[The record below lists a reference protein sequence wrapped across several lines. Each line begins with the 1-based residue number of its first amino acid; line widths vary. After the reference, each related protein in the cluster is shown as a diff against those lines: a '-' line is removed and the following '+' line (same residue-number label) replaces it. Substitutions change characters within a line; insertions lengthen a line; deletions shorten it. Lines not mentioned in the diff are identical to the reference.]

1 MVPDLGDGRRRS
13 VARTPGQA
21 ARRDPDW
28 EGVRLHVVSGKGG
41 TGKTTVAAALALAL
55 AAEGRRTLLIE
66 VEGRQGIAE
75 LFGIA
80 ALPYEERRIAT
91 VTPAQLGLPASGSA
105 GGPVSGAAGGPAGG
119 SPSGPV
125 SGPVSGELHAL
136 AIDTEQALLEYL
148 DMFYKL
154 GRAGKALQKVG
165 FVDFATTIAPGVRD
179 VLLTGKACE
188 AARRKGPDGRRTY
201 DAVVMDAPP
210 TGRITRF
217 LNVNSEVAG
226 LARIGPIHSQAQAVM
241 RVLKSPETAV
251 HLVTLLEE
259 MPVQETVDGIAELRE
274 AGLPVGGVLV
284 NMVRP
289 PLLDAAAVAAVDGNH
304 REEVAL
310 ALGEAGLGGRSRKP
324 ETVRAAVEPLLDP
337 LLTQA
342 REHAERVELER
353 ARRADL
359 QHLKLP
365 TYELPLLGEGVDLGT
380 LYRLAGELKR
390 QGAA

>member
-1 MVPDLGDGRRRS
+1 MAS
-13 VARTPGQA
+13 TPGPAEQA
-21 ARRDPDW
+21 GPDW

-55 AAEGRRTLLIE
+55 AAEGGRTLLIE

-80 ALPYEERRIAT
+80 ALPYEERKVAT
-91 VTPAQLGLPASGSA
+91 VSPARLGMPGRAQ
-105 GGPVSGAAGGPAGG
+105 
-119 SPSGPV
+119 
-125 SGPVSGELHAL
+125 GEVYAL
-136 AIDTEQALLEYL
+136 AIDTELALLEYL
-148 DMFYKL
+148 EMFYKL

-188 AARRKGPDGRRTY
+188 ASRRKGPDGRRTY
-201 DAVVMDAPP
+201 DAIVMDAPP
-210 TGRITRF
+210 TGRLTRF
-217 LNVNSEVAG
+217 LNVNEEVAG
-226 LARIGPIHSQAQAVM
+226 LARFGPIHGQAQAVM

-251 HLVTLLEE
+251 HFVTLLEE
-259 MPVQETVDGIAELRE
+259 MPVQETVDGIGDLR
-274 AGLPVGGVLV
+274 AAQLPVGGVVV

-289 PLLDAAAVAAVDGNH
+289 PVLDAAAVAAVDGDH
-304 REEVAL
+304 REEVAT
-310 ALGEAGLGGRSRKP
+310 ALGEAGLGGRSRRP
-324 ETVRAAVEPLLDP
+324 ETVRAAVEPLIGP
-337 LLTQA
+337 LLDQA

-353 ARRADL
+353 EQRTAL
-359 QHLKLP
+359 QQLKLP
-365 TYELPLLGEGVDLGT
+365 TYELPLLGEGVDLGG

>member
-1 MVPDLGDGRRRS
+1 M
-13 VARTPGQA
+13 
-21 ARRDPDW
+21 
-28 EGVRLHVVSGKGG
+28 HVVSGKGG

-55 AAEGRRTLLIE
+55 AAEGGRTLLIE

-91 VTPAQLGLPASGSA
+91 VSRAQLGLPADGGGRRAGRNTAGKA
-105 GGPVSGAAGGPAGG
+105 GGKPAGG
-119 SPSGPV
+119 G
-125 SGPVSGELHAL
+125 GEVFAL

-154 GRAGKALQKVG
+154 GRAGKALQKTG

-188 AARRKGPDGRRTY
+188 AARRKGADGRRAY
-201 DAVVMDAPP
+201 DAIVMDAPP
-210 TGRITRF
+210 TGRLTRF

-226 LARIGPIHSQAQAVM
+226 LARFGPIHSQAQAVM

-259 MPVQETVDGIAELRE
+259 MPVQETVDGFTELRE
-274 AGLPVGGVLV
+274 AALPVGGVLV

-289 PLLDAAAVAAVDGNH
+289 PILDAAAVAAVDGDH

-310 ALGEAGLGGRSRKP
+310 ALADAGLGGRAR
-324 ETVRAAVEPLLDP
+324 TGAAVRAAVEPLIDP
-337 LLTQA
+337 LLEQA

-353 ARRADL
+353 EQRADL

-365 TYELPLLGEGVDLGT
+365 TYELPLLSEGVDLGG

>member
-1 MVPDLGDGRRRS
+1 M
-13 VARTPGQA
+13 
-21 ARRDPDW
+21 
-28 EGVRLHVVSGKGG
+28 HVVSGKGG
-41 TGKTTVAAALALAL
+41 TGKTTLAAALALAL

-75 LFGIA
+75 LFRIA
-80 ALPYEERRIAT
+80 ALPYEERRVAT
-91 VTPAQLGLPASGSA
+91 VTPAQLGLPGK
-105 GGPVSGAAGGPAGG
+105 GH
-119 SPSGPV
+119 
-125 SGPVSGELHAL
+125 GEVHAL

-148 DMFYKL
+148 EMFYKL

-165 FVDFATTIAPGVRD
+165 FVDFATTVAPGVRD

-188 AARRKGPDGRRTY
+188 AARRKGPDGRRAY

-210 TGRITRF
+210 TGRLTRF

-226 LARIGPIHSQAQAVM
+226 LARFGPIHTQAQAVM
-241 RVLKSPETAV
+241 RVLRSPETAV
-251 HLVTLLEE
+251 HFTTLLEE
-259 MPVQETVDGIAELRE
+259 MPVQETVDGIADLRE

-289 PLLDAAAVAAVDGNH
+289 PILDAAAVEAARGDH

-337 LLTQA
+337 LLEQA

-353 ARRADL
+353 TQRIDL
-359 QHLKLP
+359 QQLRLP
-365 TYELPLLGEGVDLGT
+365 TYELPLLGEGVDLAG

>member
-1 MVPDLGDGRRRS
+1 M
-13 VARTPGQA
+13 ARTPGQA
-21 ARRDPDW
+21 ARRDPEW

-41 TGKTTVAAALALAL
+41 TGKTTLAAALALAL

-80 ALPYEERRIAT
+80 ALPYEERRIAS
-91 VTPAQLGLPASGSA
+91 VSRAQLGLDRAGAADGDDGDAPGGAGASGGEA
-105 GGPVSGAAGGPAGG
+105 G
-119 SPSGPV
+119 
-125 SGPVSGELHAL
+125 SGEVFAL

-148 DMFYKL
+148 EMFYKL

-188 AARRKGPDGRRTY
+188 AARRKGPDGKRAY

-210 TGRITRF
+210 TGRLTRF

-226 LARIGPIHSQAQAVM
+226 LARIGPIHTQAQAVM
-241 RVLKSPETAV
+241 RVLRSPETAV

-259 MPVQETVDGIAELRE
+259 MPVQETVDGFAELRE
-274 AGLPVGGVLV
+274 AALPVGGVMV

-289 PLLDAAAVAAVDGNH
+289 PVLDAAAVAAVDGDH

-324 ETVRAAVEPLLDP
+324 DTVRAAVEPLIDP
-337 LLTQA
+337 LLEQA

-353 ARRADL
+353 EQRLDL
-359 QHLKLP
+359 QQLKLP
-365 TYELPLLGEGVDLGT
+365 TYELPLLSEGVDLGG
-380 LYRLAGELKR
+380 LYRLAAELKR

>member
-1 MVPDLGDGRRRS
+1 MVPALGDGRRRS

-91 VTPAQLGLPASGSA
+91 VTPAQLGLPASG
-105 GGPVSGAAGGPAGG
+105 AAKG
-119 SPSGPV
+119 SPGGGASGSPG
-125 SGPVSGELHAL
+125 GPVSGELHAL

-289 PLLDAAAVAAVDGNH
+289 PLLDAAAVAAVDGDH

-324 ETVRAAVEPLLDP
+324 DTVRAAVEPLLDP
-337 LLTQA
+337 LLAQA

>member
-1 MVPDLGDGRRRS
+1 M
-13 VARTPGQA
+13 ARTPGQA

-41 TGKTTVAAALALAL
+41 TGKTTLAAALALAL
-55 AAEGRRTLLIE
+55 AADGGRVLLIE

-80 ALPYEERRIAT
+80 ALPYEERRIASVSRT
-91 VTPAQLGLPASGSA
+91 QLGLPAGEGGA
-105 GGPVSGAAGGPAGG
+105 GEV
-119 SPSGPV
+119 
-125 SGPVSGELHAL
+125 LAL

-148 DMFYKL
+148 EMFYKL

-188 AARRKGPDGRRTY
+188 AARRKGPDGRRRY

-226 LARIGPIHSQAQAVM
+226 LARIGPIHTQAQAVM
-241 RVLKSPETAV
+241 RVLRSPETAV

-274 AGLPVGGVLV
+274 AKLPVGGVMV

-289 PLLDAAAVAAVDGNH
+289 PVLDAAAVAAVDGDH

-310 ALGEAGLGGRSRKP
+310 ALGEAGLGGRSRRA

-337 LLTQA
+337 LLEQA

-353 ARRADL
+353 EQRADL
-359 QHLKLP
+359 QQLRLP
-365 TYELPLLGEGVDLGT
+365 TYELPLLGEGVDLGG

>member
-1 MVPDLGDGRRRS
+1 M
-13 VARTPGQA
+13 ARTPGQA

-41 TGKTTVAAALALAL
+41 TGKTTLAAALALAL
-55 AAEGRRTLLIE
+55 AADGGRVLLIE

-80 ALPYEERRIAT
+80 ALPYEERRIAS
-91 VTPAQLGLPASGSA
+91 VSRSQLGLPAGE
-105 GGPVSGAAGGPAGG
+105 VPAGG
-119 SPSGPV
+119 ARA
-125 SGPVSGELHAL
+125 GEVLAL

-148 DMFYKL
+148 EMFYKL

-188 AARRKGPDGRRTY
+188 AARRKGPDGRRRY

-226 LARIGPIHSQAQAVM
+226 LARIGPIHTQAQAVM
-241 RVLKSPETAV
+241 RVLRSPETAV

-274 AGLPVGGVLV
+274 AKLPVGGVMV

-289 PLLDAAAVAAVDGNH
+289 PVLDAAAVAAVDGDH

-310 ALGEAGLGGRSRKP
+310 ALGEAGLGGRSRRT

-337 LLTQA
+337 LLEQA

-353 ARRADL
+353 EQRADL
-359 QHLKLP
+359 QQLRLP
-365 TYELPLLGEGVDLGT
+365 TYELPLLGEGVDLGG

>member
-1 MVPDLGDGRRRS
+1 M
-13 VARTPGQA
+13 ARTPDQA
-21 ARRDPDW
+21 ARRDPGRAADPREDDAPDDASDDGGRGAGDW

-55 AAEGRRTLLIE
+55 AAEGGRTLLIE

-80 ALPYEERRIAT
+80 ALPYQERRIAS
-91 VTPAQLGLPASGSA
+91 VSAAQLGLPADGDGSSGS
-105 GGPVSGAAGGPAGG
+105 GG
-119 SPSGPV
+119 SG
-125 SGPVSGELHAL
+125 GEVFAL

-188 AARRKGPDGRRTY
+188 AARRKGPDGRRAY
-201 DAVVMDAPP
+201 DAIVMDAPP
-210 TGRITRF
+210 TGRLTRF

-226 LARIGPIHSQAQAVM
+226 LARFGPIHSQAQAVM
-241 RVLKSPETAV
+241 RVLRSPETAV

-259 MPVQETVDGIAELRE
+259 MPVQETVDGFADLRE
-274 AGLPVGGVLV
+274 AQLPLGGVLV

-289 PLLDAAAVAAVDGNH
+289 PILDAAAVAAVDGDH
-304 REEVAL
+304 REEVAV
-310 ALGEAGLGGRSRKP
+310 ALGEAGLGGRARTGA
-324 ETVRAAVEPLLDP
+324 TVRAAVEPLIDP
-337 LLTQA
+337 LLEQA

-353 ARRADL
+353 EQRADL
-359 QHLKLP
+359 QQLKLP
-365 TYELPLLGEGVDLGT
+365 TYELPLLSEGVDLGG

>member
-1 MVPDLGDGRRRS
+1 M
-13 VARTPGQA
+13 ARTPGQA

-41 TGKTTVAAALALAL
+41 TGKTTLAAALALAL
-55 AAEGRRTLLIE
+55 AADGGRVLLIE

-80 ALPYEERRIAT
+80 ALPYEERRIAA
-91 VTPAQLGLPASGSA
+91 VSRAQLGLPPDD
-105 GGPVSGAAGGPAGG
+105 GGGGGG
-119 SPSGPV
+119 G
-125 SGPVSGELHAL
+125 GEVLAL
-136 AIDTEQALLEYL
+136 AIDPEQALLEYL
-148 DMFYKL
+148 EMFYKL

-188 AARRKGPDGRRTY
+188 AARRKGPDGRRRY

-210 TGRITRF
+210 TGRLTRF
-217 LNVNSEVAG
+217 LNVNAEVAG
-226 LARIGPIHSQAQAVM
+226 LARIGPIHTQAQAVM

-259 MPVQETVDGIAELRE
+259 MPVQETVDGFAELRE
-274 AGLPVGGVLV
+274 ARLPVGGVMV

-289 PLLDAAAVAAVDGNH
+289 PVLDAAAVAAVDGDH

-337 LLTQA
+337 LLEQA

-353 ARRADL
+353 EQRADL
-359 QHLKLP
+359 QQLRLP
-365 TYELPLLGEGVDLGT
+365 TYELPLLGEGVDLGG
-380 LYRLAGELKR
+380 LYQLAGQLKR

>member
-1 MVPDLGDGRRRS
+1 M
-13 VARTPGQA
+13 
-21 ARRDPDW
+21 
-28 EGVRLHVVSGKGG
+28 HVVSGKGG

-55 AAEGRRTLLIE
+55 AAEGGRTLLIE

-80 ALPYEERRIAT
+80 ALPYQERRIAS
-91 VTPAQLGLPASGSA
+91 VSAAQLGLPTDGVTGSGN
-105 GGPVSGAAGGPAGG
+105 GG
-119 SPSGPV
+119 SG
-125 SGPVSGELHAL
+125 GEVFAL

-188 AARRKGPDGRRTY
+188 AARRKGPDGRRAY
-201 DAVVMDAPP
+201 DAIVMDAPP
-210 TGRITRF
+210 TGRLTRF

-226 LARIGPIHSQAQAVM
+226 LARFGPIHSQAQAVM
-241 RVLKSPETAV
+241 RVLRSPETAV

-259 MPVQETVDGIAELRE
+259 MPVQETVDGFADLRE
-274 AGLPVGGVLV
+274 AQLPFGGVLV

-289 PLLDAAAVAAVDGNH
+289 PVLDAAAVAAVDGDH
-304 REEVAL
+304 REEVAT
-310 ALGEAGLGGRSRKP
+310 ALGEAGLGGRAR
-324 ETVRAAVEPLLDP
+324 TGTAVRAAVEPLIDP
-337 LLTQA
+337 LLEQA

-353 ARRADL
+353 EQRADL
-359 QHLKLP
+359 QQLRLP
-365 TYELPLLGEGVDLGT
+365 TYELPLLSEGVDLGG

>member
-1 MVPDLGDGRRRS
+1 
-13 VARTPGQA
+13 
-21 ARRDPDW
+21 
-28 EGVRLHVVSGKGG
+28 VVSGKGG

-55 AAEGRRTLLIE
+55 AADGGRTLLIE
-66 VEGRQGIAE
+66 GVGRLGIAE
-75 LFGIA
+75 LFGLA
-80 ALPYEERRIAT
+80 ALPYEERKVAT
-91 VTPAQLGLPASGSA
+91 VSRSRLGLDGR
-105 GGPVSGAAGGPAGG
+105 GPAG
-119 SPSGPV
+119 
-125 SGPVSGELHAL
+125 ELYAL

-165 FVDFATTIAPGVRD
+165 FVDFATTVAPGVRD

-188 AARRKGPDGRRTY
+188 AARRKGPDGRRAY
-201 DAVVMDAPP
+201 DAIVMDAPP

-226 LARIGPIHSQAQAVM
+226 LARFGPIHGQAQAVM
-241 RVLKSPETAV
+241 RVLRSPETAV
-251 HLVTLLEE
+251 HMVTVLEE
-259 MPVQETVDGIAELRE
+259 MPVQETVDGIAELTE
-274 AGLPVGGVLV
+274 AQLPLGGVLV

-289 PLLDAAAVAAVDGNH
+289 PLLDAAALLAVDGDH

-310 ALGEAGLGGRSRKP
+310 ALGEAGLGGRSKSAA
-324 ETVRAAVEPLLDP
+324 TVRAAVEPLLDP
-337 LLTQA
+337 LLDQA

-353 ARRADL
+353 EQRAAL
-359 QHLKLP
+359 QQMKRP
-365 TYELPLLGEGVDLGT
+365 TYELPLLGGGVDLGG

>member
-1 MVPDLGDGRRRS
+1 M
-13 VARTPGQA
+13 ARTPGQA

-91 VTPAQLGLPASGSA
+91 VTPAQLGLPASGAASGSA
-105 GGPVSGAAGGPAGG
+105 GNSGSGSVGGAAGG
-119 SPSGPV
+119 SP
-125 SGPVSGELHAL
+125 SGELHAL

-289 PLLDAAAVAAVDGNH
+289 PLLDAAAVAAVDGDH

-337 LLTQA
+337 LLAQA

>member
-1 MVPDLGDGRRRS
+1 MAS
-13 VARTPGQA
+13 TPGPPEQQ
-21 ARRDPDW
+21 DPDW
-28 EGVRLHVVSGKGG
+28 EGVRLHVVTGKGG
-41 TGKTTVAAALALAL
+41 TGKTSVAAALAIAL
-55 AAEGRRTLLIE
+55 AADGRRTLLIE

-80 ALPYEERRIAT
+80 ALPYEERKVAT
-91 VTPAQLGLPASGSA
+91 VSPGQLGQPGRAGRA
-105 GGPVSGAAGGPAGG
+105 GRADGGGGPDRTGRP
-119 SPSGPV
+119 
-125 SGPVSGELHAL
+125 GEIFAL

-188 AARRKGPDGRRTY
+188 ASRRKGPDGRRAY
-201 DAVVMDAPP
+201 DAIVMDAPP

-226 LARIGPIHSQAQAVM
+226 LARFGPIHGQAQAVM

-251 HLVTLLEE
+251 HLVTVLEE
-259 MPVQETVDGIAELRE
+259 MPVQETVDGVADLRE
-274 AGLPVGGVLV
+274 AQLPVGGVLV

-289 PLLDAAAVAAVDGNH
+289 PVLDAAAVAAVDGDH
-304 REEVAL
+304 REEVAA
-310 ALGEAGLGGRSRKP
+310 ALGEAGLGGRSRTAA
-324 ETVRAAVEPLLDP
+324 TVRAAVEPLLDP
-337 LLTQA
+337 LLAQA

-353 ARRADL
+353 AQRVDL
-359 QHLKLP
+359 QQLRLP
-365 TYELPLLGEGVDLGT
+365 TYELPLLGEGVDLAG

>member
-1 MVPDLGDGRRRS
+1 M
-13 VARTPGQA
+13 ARTPGQA

-80 ALPYEERRIAT
+80 ALPYEERRIAS
-91 VTPAQLGLPASGSA
+91 VSLAQLGPADGA
-105 GGPVSGAAGGPAGG
+105 GRGAGPGTGAGRDPDAGRGSGA
-119 SPSGPV
+119 
-125 SGPVSGELHAL
+125 GEVFAL
-136 AIDTEQALLEYL
+136 AIDPEQALLEYL

-188 AARRKGPDGRRTY
+188 AARRKGPDGRRAY
-201 DAVVMDAPP
+201 DAIVMDAPP
-210 TGRITRF
+210 TGRLTRF

-226 LARIGPIHSQAQAVM
+226 LARFGPIHTQAQAVM

-259 MPVQETVDGIAELRE
+259 MPVQETVDGFAELRE

-289 PLLDAAAVAAVDGNH
+289 PVLDAAAVAAVDGDH

-310 ALGEAGLGGRSRKP
+310 ALGEAGLGGRSRRP

-337 LLTQA
+337 LLRQA

-353 ARRADL
+353 AQRGDL
-359 QHLKLP
+359 QQLKLP
-365 TYELPLLGEGVDLGT
+365 AYELPLLGEGADLAG